1 MTRPAWGNPWRG
13 LIQGGEIQ
21 LPGGSVK
28 SAPQP
33 SGVHARHYDEQ
44 GATFLQRGPQA
55 GVTRT
60 EAELAADAAA
70 GRTWRAD
77 AILSG
82 QRMDLYGQTLGGWI
96 YCAPDGGRWLVPA
109 EALEIALETDQPLSV
124 SLTLRRFGDFG
135 RPAVEHIVTLE
146 LADLGQAEPDPAYP
160 AGTSGYL
167 TVCDI
172 TPDGASALLMLYQPV
187 VPFSSS
193 SGWHP
198 LHKRPLGWLE
208 LTLSGGGTEIV
219 ASVAVV
225 RTRAQT
231 FGSGVWSGV
240 SSTAVTKFEQ
250 ADSLSRVDMGTYYE
264 DTYTPMPLATTGST
278 GWTWYENA
286 GSYEYSF
293 AGRILALWYTAAG
306 EVEEVTLDA
315 STTGTVTNPAPAE
328 VVSGTQ
334 VQHVFKSD
342 GHTVLVSDD
351 RQHTLSRTA
360 TVEEAF
366 TVALKRGGALVDQST
381 GTAST
386 SLSQTRRLIWL
397 SGQPFSSSRGDSV
410 TIDGEATS
418 NSVSG
423 ESAGPTLAL
432 GTVSPSWFAA
442 LQPGNS
448 PAQAA
453 LRATDMLLLFP
464 GGSLTVDPLRYSNK
478 LLALRRYRAAAGIET
493 YTHGPA
499 AFPGG
504 VHSGAVTV
512 AALAVFGSYNPATG
526 EVVRDQTQSVCW
538 I

>member
-13 LIQGGEIQ
+13 MIQSGEIQ

-28 SAPQP
+28 SAAQP
-33 SGVHARHYDEQ
+33 SGVHDRHYDEQ

-60 EAELAADAAA
+60 EPELAADAAA

-109 EALEIALETDQPLSV
+109 EDLEISLETDQPLSV

-135 RPAVEHIVTLE
+135 QPAVEHIVSLE

-160 AGTSGYL
+160 AGASGYL

-172 TPDGASALLMLYQPV
+172 TPDGARALLMLYQPV

-208 LTLSGGGTEIV
+208 LTLSGSGAEIE
-219 ASVAVV
+219 ASVAVA
-225 RTRAQT
+225 RTRAQA

-240 SSTAVTKFEQ
+240 SSTAVSKFEQ
-250 ADSLSRVDMGTYYE
+250 ADSLSRVDMGTYYQ
-264 DTYTPMPLATTGST
+264 DTYTPMPLAATGSS

-293 AGRILALWYTAAG
+293 AGRILALWYTAEG
-306 EVEEVTLDA
+306 ELEEVTLDV
-315 STTGTVTNPAPAE
+315 STTGTVSNPSPTE

-334 VQHVFKSD
+334 VQHVFKDDSP
-342 GHTVLVSDD
+342 TVVVSDD

-360 TVEEAF
+360 TVTEAF
-366 TVALKRGGALVDQST
+366 TVTLKRGGVLVDQST
-381 GTAST
+381 GSASIN
-386 SLSQTRRLIWL
+386 LNQTRRFIWL
-397 SGQPFSSSRGDSV
+397 SGLPFFSARSDSV
-410 TIDGEATS
+410 TIDGVTAS
-418 NSVSG
+418 NSASG
-423 ESAGPTLAL
+423 ESGGPALAL

-448 PAQAA
+448 AAQAA
-453 LRATDMLLLFP
+453 FRATDMLLLFP
-464 GGSLTVDPLRYSNK
+464 GGSLTIDPLRYSNK
-478 LLALRRYRAAAGIET
+478 LMALRRYRAAAGVET
-493 YTHGPA
+493 YRHGPA

-504 VHSGAVTV
+504 ADSGTASV